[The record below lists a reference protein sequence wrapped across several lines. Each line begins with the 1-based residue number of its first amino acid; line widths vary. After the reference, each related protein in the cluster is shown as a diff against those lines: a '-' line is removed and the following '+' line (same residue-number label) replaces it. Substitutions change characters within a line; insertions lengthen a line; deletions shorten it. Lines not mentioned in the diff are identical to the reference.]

1 MTNSTE
7 QKPAMEIAAPDI
19 SAYKQG
25 NTGIDYVTTF
35 DSGRPGPHIM
45 INALTHGNEICGALA
60 LQFLMENEVRP
71 QRGKLT
77 LSFANV
83 KAFSRFS
90 LRQPYNSRYVDEDF
104 NRVWS
109 DDKLDGARHSHE
121 LERARELRPLVREA
135 DHLLDIHS
143 MSQAA
148 PPLLLTG
155 MREKSVTLAKA
166 MAFPAY
172 VVMDKGHQA
181 GRRMRDYGEF
191 DDPTSAKTA
200 MLVECGQ
207 HWARSSEQVARAAT
221 LRFLGQFDVVDPDF
235 IARHLPAGQPEP
247 QMVIEVTEAVTIS
260 GGDFRFVEAY
270 QGYESI
276 KDAGTVIGY
285 DGDRE
290 VKTPYDE
297 CILIMPID
305 TARAKAGQ
313 TAVRLGRAVP

>member
-1 MTNSTE
+1 
-7 QKPAMEIAAPDI
+7 MEIAPPDI

-45 INALTHGNEICGALA
+45 INALTHGNEICGAYA

-71 QRGKLT
+71 HRGKLT

-90 LRQPYNSRYVDEDF
+90 SRRPYNSRFVDEDF
-104 NRVWS
+104 NRLWS
-109 DDKLDGARHSHE
+109 DDKLDGTRHSHE
-121 LERARELRPLVREA
+121 LERARALRPLVRAA

-143 MSQAA
+143 MSLAA

-155 MREKSVTLAKA
+155 LREKSVKLARA
-166 MAFPAY
+166 MGFPAY
-172 VVMDKGHQA
+172 VVMDEGHKA
-181 GRRMRDYGEF
+181 GRRMRDYGDF
-191 DDPTSAKTA
+191 DDPASSKTA
-200 MLVECGQ
+200 LLVECGQ
-207 HWARSSEQVARAAT
+207 HWARSSEEVARAAA

-235 IARHLPAGQPEP
+235 IARHLPPEPPEP
-247 QMVIEVTEAVTIS
+247 QTVIEVTEAVTITS
-260 GGDFRFVEAY
+260 RKFRFVEAY
-270 QGYESI
+270 RGYEII

-297 CILIMPID
+297 CILIMPVA

-313 TAVRLGRAVP
+313 TGVRLGRAVN

>member
-1 MTNSTE
+1 
-7 QKPAMEIAAPDI
+7 MEIAPPDI
-19 SAYKQG
+19 STYKQG
-25 NTGIDYVTTF
+25 NTGIDYVSTF

-60 LQFLMENEVRP
+60 LHFLMENKVRP
-71 QRGKLT
+71 RRGKLT

-83 KAFSRFS
+83 KAFSRFNS
-90 LRQPYNSRYVDEDF
+90 SRPYDSRYVDEDF
-104 NRVWS
+104 NRLWS
-109 DDKLDGARHSHE
+109 DDKLDGTGHSQE
-121 LERARELRPLVREA
+121 LERARALRPLVRAA

-148 PPLLLTG
+148 APLLLTG
-155 MREKSVTLAKA
+155 MRVKSVKLARA
-166 MAFPAY
+166 MGFPTH
-172 VVMDKGHQA
+172 VVMDEGHVA

-207 HWARSSEQVARAAT
+207 HWTRSSEEVARAAA
-221 LRFLGQFDVVDPDF
+221 LRFLGQFNVVDPDF
-235 IARHLPAGQPEP
+235 IARHLPSKPP
-247 QMVIEVTEAVTIS
+247 QSQTVIEVTEAVTIA

-270 QGYESI
+270 RGYEII

-297 CILIMPID
+297 CILIMPVA

-313 TAVRLGRAVP
+313 TAVRLGRAVK